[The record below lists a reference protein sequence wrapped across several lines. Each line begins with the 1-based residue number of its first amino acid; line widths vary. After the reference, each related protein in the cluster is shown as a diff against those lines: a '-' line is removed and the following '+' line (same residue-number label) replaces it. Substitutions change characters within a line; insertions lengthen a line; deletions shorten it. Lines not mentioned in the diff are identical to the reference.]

1 LYLIRQTLRLTQELQ
16 CIVQLLRTASG
27 PLFSDTAAAAAS
39 THNGAASADSSAT
52 ATAAQLSGQWPRL
65 LFLLRDRILHCPQQ
79 ADTTSTSTASSTTAG
94 SSKSNVSALQP
105 ILQLLQQRERSGVLL
120 AAADEGLCQEVRN
133 GYIHT

>member
-1 LYLIRQTLRLTQELQ
+1 LYLIRQTLRLTEELQ
-16 CIVQLLRTASG
+16 SIVQLLRTASG

-39 THNGAASADSSAT
+39 THNGAASAYSSAT

-65 LFLLRDRILHCPQQ
+65 LFLLRDRVLHCPQQ
-79 ADTTSTSTASSTTAG
+79 ADISNATASCSTAG
-94 SSKSNVSALQP
+94 SSKSSGSALAP